1 MAKPFKASD
10 EPGLLRAP
18 TRRKGFPFSEKGMT
32 LVISDDDADPSHFR
46 LSPKSSRFAKNSW
59 KMSGRVKLTCLQ
71 LLMVAFATLITMSSA
86 GLQYGFYNSS
96 CPNAEQTVT
105 NVVNGL
111 IDANPAVAPALIRL
125 IFHDCFVA
133 GCDASILLDP
143 RSANSS
149 PEKTS
154 IPLAVAGYNAVD
166 QIKTAVEAA
175 CPGTVSC
182 ADIVAFAARD
192 SVAKAAGYYYSVDS
206 GRRDGSVSTAF
217 SILTNMPS
225 PLFNRSDLVARFI
238 QKKLTVVDLVALS
251 GAHSIGVAHC
261 SAFTKRLYP
270 TMDPTLDATF
280 AADLKKRCPA
290 PARGVPDNL
299 VNNSVVTPAIL
310 GNQFYGNAMGKKVL
324 FNSDATLLTGS
335 DTATLVSQM
344 AADPAKWIAQFAVS
358 MVNMGRIGVLTGTQG
373 QVRKNCRVVN
383 S

>member
-1 MAKPFKASD
+1 
-10 EPGLLRAP
+10 
-18 TRRKGFPFSEKGMT
+18 
-32 LVISDDDADPSHFR
+32 
-46 LSPKSSRFAKNSW
+46 
-59 KMSGRVKLTCLQ
+59 
-71 LLMVAFATLITMSSA
+71 
-86 GLQYGFYNSS
+86 
-96 CPNAEQTVT
+96 
-105 NVVNGL
+105 
-111 IDANPAVAPALIRL
+111 
-125 IFHDCFVA
+125 
-133 GCDASILLDP
+133 
-143 RSANSS
+143 
-149 PEKTS
+149 
-154 IPLAVAGYNAVD
+154 VAGYNAVD

-192 SVAKAAGYYYSVDS
+192 SVAKAAGYYYPVDS

-270 TMDPTLDATF
+270 TVDPTLDATF

-310 GNQFYGNAMGKKVL
+310 GNQYYGNAMGKKVL

-335 DTATLVSQM
+335 DTATLVAQM